1 LKSTVKPLWGEG
13 LFLRPQHFQRQDLYH
28 ESRLSEM
35 SRALHPY
42 AWGIR
47 SLRLDRDALAS
58 GTLRLDEIRAIFPDG
73 EIYSAPDADE
83 LPPAIR
89 LEDVDFSSDTLVFS
103 LALPLLRE
111 FASNFATGDTDAGSA
126 LRYRQHEESAPDL
139 FTNAVDAEVTML
151 RKTPRLLA
159 PFEPA
164 DRFISMPLLRIR
176 KTSTAGYELD
186 QNFLFPALT
195 VDAQPWLYGM
205 LRRLLDVLQAKC
217 AALYGYHREP
227 SKNIIE
233 FRSGDIASFWL
244 LHTASSSFAELSHLF
259 QQPAFHPER
268 LFQAMLR
275 LAGALLTFSREYNL
289 DDLPVYDHLD
299 PGPPFTALDNMIREL
314 IDTVISA
321 RYVLITLTE
330 TKPSFHLGRIESEKL
345 ADASFYLGV
354 AADMPPAELV
364 ETVPLRVKIGA
375 PDDVDKVVL
384 SAMPG
389 VRLQSAPQVPAAV
402 PVRPGT
408 YYFSIEPHG
417 PLYERM
423 LQSQSIMIYVPEGFR
438 DLKLELFGVTK

>member
-1 LKSTVKPLWGEG
+1 MKPTAKLLWGEG

-28 ESRLSEM
+28 EGRLAEM

-47 SLRLDRDALAS
+47 QLRLDRDALAS
-58 GTLRLDEIRAIFPDG
+58 GTLRLDEIRAVFPDG

-83 LPPAIR
+83 LPPAVR
-89 LEDVDFSSDTLVFS
+89 LDDVDFPSDALVFS

-111 FASNFATGDTDAGSA
+111 FATNVAAAETDAGNA
-126 LRYRQHEESAPDL
+126 LRYRQSEQPAPDL
-139 FTNAVDAEVTML
+139 FTNAVDAEVSML
-151 RKTPRLLA
+151 RKTARLLA

-164 DRFISMPLLRIR
+164 DRFVVMPLCRVR
-176 KTSTAGYELD
+176 KTSTGGYELD
-186 QNFLFPALT
+186 QGFLFPALSIE
-195 VDAQPWLYGM
+195 AQPFLYAM

-217 AALYGYHREP
+217 AALYGFHREP

-244 LHTASSSFAELSHLF
+244 LHTANSAFAEMSHLF
-259 QQPAFHPER
+259 QHPALHPER
-268 LFQAMLR
+268 LFQAMLK
-275 LAGALLTFSREYNL
+275 LAGALLTFSREYAL
-289 DDLPVYDHLD
+289 DDLPVYDHAD
-299 PGPPFTALDNMIREL
+299 PGPAFVKLDTMIRDL

-330 TKPSFHLGRIESEKL
+330 TKPSFHLGRIESDKL

-364 ETVPLRVKIGA
+364 ETVPLRVKLGA

-423 LQSQSIMIYVPEGFR
+423 LQSQSIMIYVPEGFK

>member
-1 LKSTVKPLWGEG
+1 MPKLLWGEG

-28 ESRLSEM
+28 EGRLAEM
-35 SRALHPY
+35 SQSIHPY

-47 SLRLDRDALAS
+47 QLRVDRDALA
-58 GTLRLDEIRAIFPDG
+58 GGVLRIEEIRAVFPDG
-73 EIYSAPDADE
+73 ETYSAPDVDE

-89 LEDVDFSSDTLVFS
+89 LEEIDFSTDTLVFT
-103 LALPLLRE
+103 LALPILRE
-111 FASNFATGDTDAGSA
+111 FATNFAGADADPSNA
-126 LRYRQHEESAPDL
+126 LRYRQAEASAPDL
-139 FTNAVDAEVTML
+139 FTNAVDAEISVL
-151 RKTPRLLA
+151 RKAARLLA

-164 DRFISMPLLRIR
+164 DRFVTIPLLRVR
-176 KTSTAGYELD
+176 KTSTAGYEVD
-186 QNFLFPALT
+186 SSFLFPSLSI
-195 VDAQPWLYGM
+195 DAQPALYAM
-205 LRRLLDVLQAKC
+205 LRRILDVLQAKC

-227 SKNIIE
+227 SKNIVE
-233 FRSGDIASFWL
+233 FRSGDVASFWL
-244 LHTASSSFAELSHLF
+244 LHTANTSFADMSHLF
-259 QQPAFHPER
+259 QHPNLHPER
-268 LFQAMLR
+268 LFQSMLR
-275 LAGALLTFSREYNL
+275 LVGALLTFSRDYSL
-289 DDLPVYDHLD
+289 DDLPVYDHTD
-299 PGPPFTALDNMIREL
+299 PGPAFIRLDEMIREL

-330 TKPSFHLGRIESEKL
+330 TKPSFYLGRIESEKL
-345 ADASFYLGV
+345 ANASFYLGV

-364 ETVPLRVKIGA
+364 ETVPLRVKLGA

-389 VRLQSAPQVPAAV
+389 VRLQTAPQVPAAV

-423 LQSQSIMIYVPEGFR
+423 LQSQSIMIYVPDGFK

>member
-1 LKSTVKPLWGEG
+1 LKPTAKLLWGEG

-28 ESRLSEM
+28 EGRLAAM

-42 AWGIR
+42 AWGVMR
-47 SLRLDRDALAS
+47 LQLDRDALAT
-58 GTLRLDEIRAIFPDG
+58 GTLRVEEIRAVFPDG
-73 EIYSAPDADE
+73 DIYSAPDADE
-83 LPPAIR
+83 LPPAVHLDDI
-89 LEDVDFSSDTLVFS
+89 DFASDTLVFS

-111 FASNFATGDTDAGSA
+111 FASNFAASETDTANA
-126 LRYRQHEESAPDL
+126 MRYRQSEQAAPDL
-139 FTNAVDAEVTML
+139 FTSAVDAEVSML
-151 RKTPRLLA
+151 RKTARLLA
-159 PFEPA
+159 PYEPA
-164 DRFISMPLLRIR
+164 DRFVVMPLLRVR

-186 QNFLFPALT
+186 QSFLFPSLSIE
-195 VDAQPWLYGM
+195 AQPPLYAM

-227 SKNIIE
+227 SKHVIE

-244 LHTASSSFAELSHLF
+244 LHTASSAFAELSHLF
-259 QQPAFHPER
+259 QHPALHPER
-268 LFQAMLR
+268 LYQSMLA
-275 LAGALLTFSREYNL
+275 LAGALLTFSREYGL
-289 DDLPVYDHLD
+289 DDLPVYDHVD
-299 PGPPFTALDNMIREL
+299 PGPPFQKLDTMIREL

-321 RYVLITLTE
+321 RYVLIALSE

-345 ADASFYLGV
+345 ADAAFYLGV

-364 ETVPLRVKIGA
+364 ETVPLRLKLGA

-389 VRLQSAPQVPAAV
+389 VRLQAAPQVPAAV

-408 YYFSIEPHG
+408 YYFSIDPHG

-423 LQSQSIMIYVPEGFR
+423 LQSQSIMIYVPEGFK